1 MCGILG
7 ILSSK
12 KIELN
17 ISEFR
22 DLLKHRGPDF
32 GQNWLANNGQ
42 VVFAHRRLSIIDPSI
57 NGAQPMYS
65 NCKKYTIMFNGE
77 IYNHLEL
84 RNEIEL
90 IKNVNWR
97 SFSDTETLIEA
108 VATFGFEKTLP
119 KLNGMFAIA
128 VYDNKNDS
136 LYLARDRFGEKPL
149 YFGFIKGET
158 FCFSSELK
166 PIIGL
171 DSNLRISK
179 KAFNLYTQL
188 SYVLAPL
195 SIFEDI
201 YKLYPGSFFIL
212 KNVKKLN
219 HFIPT
224 MNEDNIFYKYKK
236 WWDVSETIKK
246 SKTNL
251 IINDKDL
258 KYELKKKLSVAVK
271 RQMIS
276 DVPIGS
282 FLSGGIDS
290 SLVTCLMKDN
300 SQTKVETFSIGFVDK
315 KFDES
320 KYARDIAKILG
331 TNHNELIL
339 DKHDCI
345 SNLSEVYKIY
355 DEPFADSSQIPTY
368 ILSNFAKKKI
378 SVALSGDGG
387 DELFGGYNRYF
398 SINKLWN
405 VINFFPSSI
414 RNLITNI
421 ILKNPDCLSLI
432 VFIIK
437 NVFKRYDQSNN
448 ITKEKLLKLLNKIN
462 NVKNKNQLYFSF
474 ITEWFGSHPP
484 ILEHDENLVESF
496 FKSFLENDELS
507 FEEKM
512 MYCDTVT
519 YLPDDILCKIDR
531 ASMYCSLET
540 RVPMLDYELF
550 NFAWQIELNQ
560 KISKG
565 KGKIILKEI
574 LKDYLPNTLIERP
587 KMGFGVP
594 LSSWLKGPLKD
605 EIKETLLSKEMKNSE
620 QYNFDKIKILCDQFF
635 NNDAD
640 LSSKIWNIYMFQKWK
655 NHHKIK

>member
-7 ILSSK
+7 ILSNK
-12 KIELN
+12 KINLD
-17 ISEFR
+17 ISQLR
-22 DLLKHRGPDF
+22 DLLNHRGPDF
-32 GQNWLANNGQ
+32 GQNWSSKDGQ
-42 VVFAHRRLSIIDPSI
+42 VIFAHRRLSILDLSI
-57 NGAQPMYS
+57 KGAQPMHS
-65 NCKKYTIMFNGE
+65 HCNNYTINFNGE

-84 RNEIEL
+84 RSEIEL
-90 IKNVNWR
+90 IKNVNWN
-97 SFSDTETLIEA
+97 SLSDSETLIEA
-108 VATFGFEKTLP
+108 VATFGFEKTLS

-128 VYDNKNDS
+128 VYDNKNDQ
-136 LYLARDRFGEKPL
+136 LYLARDRLGEKPL
-149 YFGFIKGET
+149 YFGFIKDKT

-166 PIIGL
+166 PIIKL
-171 DSNLRISK
+171 DSDLKISK

-188 SYVLAPL
+188 SYVPAPL
-195 SIFEDI
+195 SIFENI
-201 YKLYPGSFFIL
+201 YKLYPGSFFLL

-219 HFIPT
+219 YFIPSL
-224 MNEDNIFYKYKK
+224 NEDNFFYKYKK
-236 WWDVSETIKK
+236 WWDASESIKK
-246 SKTNL
+246 SKSNL
-251 IINDKDL
+251 IINDQNL
-258 KYELKKKLSVAVK
+258 KYELKNKLSVAVK

-276 DVPIGS
+276 DVSIGS

-339 DKHDCI
+339 DEHDCI
-345 SNLSEVYKIY
+345 SNLSEVYKIH

-398 SINKLWN
+398 SINRLWN
-405 VINFFPSSI
+405 VINFFPSNI

-421 ILKNPDCLSLI
+421 ILKNPDCLSFI

-437 NVFKRYDQSNN
+437 NVFRRFDQSNN

-462 NVKNKNQLYFSF
+462 NVKNKNQLYYSF
-474 ITEWFGSHPP
+474 ITEWFGGYPP
-484 ILEHDENLVESF
+484 THEHDENLVESF
-496 FKSFLENDELS
+496 FKSFLENSILS

-550 NFAWQIELNQ
+550 NFAWQIKLNQ

-574 LKDYLPNTLIERP
+574 LNDYLPNNLIERP

-655 NHHKIK
+655 SHHNIK